1 MAKEDQLGKTE
12 NLSIDTTVLTEN
24 IKEPSIWVNFFLKV
38 VYLIFL
44 NFIVPFLGFITL
56 LQLLFSIGS
65 KKPNENL
72 VSFSKK
78 ISSYIYQIINFI
90 TYSSDQRPWP
100 FNSFPESA
108 D

>member
-1 MAKEDQLGKTE
+1 MTKDQEKSTE
-12 NLSIDTTVLTEN
+12 NLSIDTAALTEN
-24 IKEPSIWVNFFLKV
+24 IKEPSIWVNFFLKIF
-38 VYLIFL
+38 YLVFL

-100 FNSFPESA
+100 FNSFPESS

>member
-1 MAKEDQLGKTE
+1 MMRILGKTE
-12 NLSIDTTVLTEN
+12 NLSIDTAVLTEN

-65 KKPNENL
+65 KKPNDNL
-72 VSFSKK
+72 ISFSKK
-78 ISSYIYQIINFI
+78 VSSYIYQIINFI
-90 TYSSDQRPWP
+90 TYSSDKRPGP
-100 FNSFPESA
+100 FNSFPESS

>member
-1 MAKEDQLGKTE
+1 MMKEQEKSTE
-12 NLSIDTTVLTEN
+12 NLSINTAVLTEN

-38 VYLIFL
+38 IYLVFL

-100 FNSFPESA
+100 FNSFPESS

>member
-1 MAKEDQLGKTE
+1 MTKDQEKSTE
-12 NLSIDTTVLTEN
+12 NLSIDTAALTEN
-24 IKEPSIWVNFFLKV
+24 IKEPSIWVNFFLKIF
-38 VYLIFL
+38 YLVFL

-72 VSFSKK
+72 VTFSKK

-100 FNSFPESA
+100 FNSFPESS

>member
-1 MAKEDQLGKTE
+1 MTKNQEKSTE
-12 NLSIDTTVLTEN
+12 NLSIDTAVLTEN
-24 IKEPSIWVNFFLKV
+24 IKEPSIWVNFFLKIF
-38 VYLIFL
+38 YLVFL

-72 VSFSKK
+72 VTFSKK

-100 FNSFPESA
+100 FNSFPESS

>member
-1 MAKEDQLGKTE
+1 MTKDQEKSTE
-12 NLSIDTTVLTEN
+12 NLSIDTAVLTEN
-24 IKEPSIWVNFFLKV
+24 IKEPSIWVNFFLKII
-38 VYLIFL
+38 YLVFL

-100 FNSFPESA
+100 FNSFPESS

>member
-1 MAKEDQLGKTE
+1 MKEQEKSTE
-12 NLSIDTTVLTEN
+12 NLSIDTAVLTEN

-38 VYLIFL
+38 IYLVFL

-56 LQLLFSIGS
+56 LHLLFSIGS

-100 FNSFPESA
+100 FNSFPESS

>member
-1 MAKEDQLGKTE
+1 MKEQEKSTE
-12 NLSIDTTVLTEN
+12 NFSIDTEVLTEN

-38 VYLIFL
+38 IYLVFL

-100 FNSFPESA
+100 FNSFPESS

>member
-56 LQLLFSIGS
+56 LQLLFIIVT
-65 KKPNENL
+65 KKPNGNL
-72 VSFSKK
+72 ISFSKK
-78 ISSYIYQIINFI
+78 VSSYIYQIINFI

-100 FNSFPESA
+100 FNSFPESS